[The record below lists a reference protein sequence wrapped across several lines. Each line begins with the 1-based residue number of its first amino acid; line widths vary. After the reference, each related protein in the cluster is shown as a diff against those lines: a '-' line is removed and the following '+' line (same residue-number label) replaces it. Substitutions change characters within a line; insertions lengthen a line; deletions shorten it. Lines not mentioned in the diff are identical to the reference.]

1 MSKLQPKKD
10 FSGQRK
16 ELLVP
21 DNESGTLKRIP
32 ATDQALRRTVRPT
45 ADLAQNKQPRKRY

>member
-21 DNESGTLKRIP
+21 DNESGTLKKIN
-32 ATDQALRRTVRPT
+32 AKDQAALRRTVKPT
-45 ADLAQNKQPRKRY
+45 AELNKSPRKRY